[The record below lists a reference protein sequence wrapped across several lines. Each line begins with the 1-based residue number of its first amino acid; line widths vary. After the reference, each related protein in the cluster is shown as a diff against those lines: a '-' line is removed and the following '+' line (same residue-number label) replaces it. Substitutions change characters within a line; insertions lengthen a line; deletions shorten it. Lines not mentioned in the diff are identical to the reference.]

1 MFYEID
7 PFGYKRGDFQA
18 GIVASTIAEVN
29 RDRKKRHNPYQ
40 PSEFIPEFGTTAPKA
55 QPARRAPGQ
64 SWEQQLAILQAISI
78 RNNAEVAQKRRLS
91 LKGRTS

>member
-29 RDRKKRHNPYQ
+29 RDRKKRHKPYQ
-40 PSEFIPEFGTTAPKA
+40 PSEFVPEFGIPPTARPERA
-55 QPARRAPGQ
+55 RVPAQ
-64 SWEQQLAILQAISI
+64 SWQQQLAILQAISI
-78 RNNAEVAQKRRLS
+78 RNNAEIARKHTLVP
-91 LKGRTS
+91 KGATS